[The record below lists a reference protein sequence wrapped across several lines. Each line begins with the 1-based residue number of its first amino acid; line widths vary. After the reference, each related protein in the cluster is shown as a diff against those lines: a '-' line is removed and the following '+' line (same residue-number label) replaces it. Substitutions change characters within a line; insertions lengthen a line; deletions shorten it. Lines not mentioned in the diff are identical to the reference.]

1 MTSSIE
7 QLTKFFITQ
16 DLSNTDIKTI
26 TGKEPYTY
34 EELQQF
40 NNLDDLLGTENF
52 AIILYQTTKTSGHWT
67 AIVKNIHNN
76 QIIFFDSYG
85 LYPDT
90 EIQYTQYNQSLPMYL
105 TRLIK
110 ESGKDIKYNNVDY
123 QKWSKSVSTC
133 GRWASI
139 AVKLLKHIELSTFE
153 QLFTTNQNS
162 LINQPDFTA
171 TLLTLLQLKDIQKYF
186 KK

>member
-7 QLTKFFITQ
+7 QLTKYFIKQ
-16 DLSNTDIKTI
+16 DLTDTDIKTI

-34 EELQQF
+34 EELGQF
-40 NNLDDLLGTENF
+40 NSLDDLLGSEDF
-52 AIILYQTTKTSGHWT
+52 AVILYQTTKTSGHWT
-67 AIVKNIHNN
+67 AIVKNIHNSE
-76 QIIFFDSYG
+76 ITFFDSYG
-85 LYPDT
+85 LYPDS
-90 EIQYTQYNQSLPMYL
+90 EIQYTKYNQSLPMYL
-105 TRLIK
+105 TKLIK
-110 ESGKDIKYNNVDY
+110 ESGKDIKYNKVDY
-123 QKWSKSVSTC
+123 QKWSKAISTC

-139 AVKLLKHIELSTFE
+139 AVKLLKHIDLNTFQ

-171 TLLTLLQLKDIQKYF
+171 TLLTLLQLKNIPQYF

>member
-16 DLSNTDIKTI
+16 DLSNIDIKTL

-34 EELQQF
+34 EELEQF
-40 NNLDDLLGTENF
+40 SSLDDLLGNDGF

-85 LYPDT
+85 LYPDS

-105 TRLIK
+105 TNLIK
-110 ESGKDIKYNNVDY
+110 QSGQNIKYNNIDY
-123 QKWSKSVSTC
+123 QKWTKTTSTC
-133 GRWASI
+133 GRWATIS
-139 AVKLLKHIELSTFE
+139 VKLLKHIDLPTFE

-171 TLLTLLQLKDIQKYF
+171 TLLTLLQLNNISNYF